1 MNWIMTLHLVEMCNQ
16 VIYKFL
22 FVITFLVFAFGA
34 LAKNSVIPPAPN
46 PPKFYN
52 NFSKQFPDFLSADQ
66 ALKIEKKLDD
76 FEKETSN
83 EIVVVIIDDLQGY
96 SPWEYATD
104 LGHAWGVGKKK
115 FDNGAVLLIKPTGG
129 SGERKF
135 ELVVG
140 YGLEG
145 VIGSLTGKRI
155 LENELLPHFKN
166 SEYYKGIDAA
176 LTVIMALVKKE
187 YDEKEYANRTSSED
201 SPFKVF
207 GILILIA
214 LFIIFFFRRGGRGG
228 RGGGFTM
235 GSGGIFFGGG
245 GWGGGSSSGGGSSF
259 GGFGGGG
266 FGGSGSGGSW

>member
-1 MNWIMTLHLVEMCNQ
+1 MTLHLVDMKRNQ
-16 VIYKFL
+16 VIFRVLVLWGFL
-22 FVITFLVFAFGA
+22 ALTFGSFA
-34 LAKNSVIPPAPN
+34 LDSVIPPAPN
-46 PPKFYN
+46 PPRFYN
-52 NFSKQFPDFLSADQ
+52 NLSKEFPNFLSVSDA
-66 ALKIEKKLDD
+66 AKIEKKLDD

-83 EIVVVIIDDLQGY
+83 EIVIVIIDDLQGY
-96 SPWEYATD
+96 SPWEFATD

-155 LENELLPHFKN
+155 LENEMLPQFKN
-166 SEYYKGIDAA
+166 GKYYEGIDAA
-176 LTVIMALVKKE
+176 LTVIMSLVKKE
-187 YDEKEYANRTSSED
+187 YDEKEYANRTGGD
-201 SPFKVF
+201 SPMGVI
-207 GILILIA
+207 GTLIIIA
-214 LFIIFFFRRGGRGG
+214 LFVIFFFRRGGRGG

-235 GSGGIFFGGG
+235 GSGGMFYGGG

>member
-1 MNWIMTLHLVEMCNQ
+1 MSWTMKLPLVDMKRNQ
-16 VIYKFL
+16 VIFRMFVLWGFL
-22 FVITFLVFAFGA
+22 ALTFGSFA
-34 LAKNSVIPPAPN
+34 LDSVIPPAPN

-52 NFSKQFPDFLSADQ
+52 NFSKEFPSFLSVSDA
-66 ALKIEKKLDD
+66 AKIEKKLDD

-83 EIVVVIIDDLQGY
+83 EIVIVIIDNLQGY
-96 SPWEYATD
+96 SPWEFATD

-129 SGERKF
+129 AGERKF

-155 LENELLPHFKN
+155 LENEMLPQFKN
-166 SEYYKGIDAA
+166 GKYYEGIDAA
-176 LTVIMALVKKE
+176 LTVIMSLVKKE
-187 YDEKEYANRTSSED
+187 YDEKEYANRTGGGD
-201 SPFKVF
+201 NPMGVI
-207 GILILIA
+207 GILIIIA
-214 LFIIFFFRRGGRGG
+214 LFVFFFFRRGG

-235 GSGGIFFGGG
+235 GSGGMFFGGG
-245 GWGGGSSSGGGSSF
+245 GFGGGSSSGGGSSF

>member
-1 MNWIMTLHLVEMCNQ
+1 MKRFHAVCS
-16 VIYKFL
+16 FL
-22 FVITFLVFAFGA
+22 FLFILLNGSFTLFA
-34 LAKNSVIPPAPN
+34 LDSVIPPAPN
-46 PPKFYN
+46 PPRFYN
-52 NFSKQFPDFLSADQ
+52 NLSKEFPTFLSATD
-66 ALKIEKKLDD
+66 AAKIEKKLDD
-76 FEKETSN
+76 FERETSN
-83 EIVVVIIDDLQGY
+83 EIVVVIIDNLQGY
-96 SPWEYATD
+96 SPWEFATD

-129 SGERKF
+129 AGERKF

-145 VIGSLTGKRI
+145 VIGSLTGDRI

-166 SEYYKGIDAA
+166 GEYYEGIDAA
-176 LTVIMALVKKE
+176 LTVIMSLVKKE
-187 YDEKEYANRTSSED
+187 YDEKEYANRTGGGD
-201 SPFKVF
+201 NPIGV
-207 GILILIA
+207 IATLIIIA
-214 LFIIFFFRRGGRGG
+214 LFVIFFFRRGGRGG

-235 GSGGIFFGGG
+235 GSGGMFFGGG

>member
-1 MNWIMTLHLVEMCNQ
+1 MRNQ
-16 VIYKFL
+16 GIKKVFFS
-22 FVITFLVFAFGA
+22 FVFIAFAFGSFS
-34 LAKNSVIPPAPN
+34 KNSFIPKAPN

-52 NFSKQFPDFLSADQ
+52 NFSKQFPAFLSSDEAM
-66 ALKIEKKLDD
+66 KIEKKLDD

-96 SPWEYATD
+96 SPWEFATD

-145 VIGSLTGKRI
+145 VIGSLTGQRI
-155 LENELLPHFKN
+155 LENEMLPHFKN
-166 SEYYKGIDAA
+166 GEYYEGIDGT

-187 YDEKEYANRTSSED
+187 YDEKEYANRTGGED

-207 GILILIA
+207 GILLLIA
-214 LFIIFFFRRGGRGG
+214 LLIIFFYRKGGGRGG

-235 GSGGIFFGGG
+235 GSGGMFYGGG
-245 GWGGGSSSGGGSSF
+245 HWGGGSSSGGGGSF